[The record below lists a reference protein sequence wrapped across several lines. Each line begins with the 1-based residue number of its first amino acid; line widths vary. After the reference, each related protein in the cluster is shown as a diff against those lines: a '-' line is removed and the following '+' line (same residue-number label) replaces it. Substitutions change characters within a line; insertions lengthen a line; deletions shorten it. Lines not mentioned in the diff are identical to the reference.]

1 MTSFR
6 CPFCGTVIG
15 KLPPTYTSLFLPH
28 EKIRRDP
35 IGNCIPA
42 GDVIQFEFFFCSVCH
57 EMSVTATRQ
66 WGDHPFIANIYPRA
80 AYMHVP
86 DYVPAAIRTDYQE
99 ACTILQDSP
108 RAAAT
113 LCRRCLQGMIR
124 DAWGISGGSL
134 NDEIT
139 QLKSMIPPLQWSV
152 LDALRKLGNIG
163 AHMEK
168 DVNLIIDIDRD
179 TAAKLIAAVER
190 LIKDWYIDRHETNEL
205 YNSILSASADA
216 EAKRH
221 P

>member
-1 MTSFR
+1 
-6 CPFCGTVIG
+6 
-15 KLPPTYTSLFLPH
+15 
-28 EKIRRDP
+28 
-35 IGNCIPA
+35 
-42 GDVIQFEFFFCSVCH
+42 
-57 EMSVTATRQ
+57 
-66 WGDHPFIANIYPRA
+66 
-80 AYMHVP
+80 
-86 DYVPAAIRTDYQE
+86 
-99 ACTILQDSP
+99 
-108 RAAAT
+108 
-113 LCRRCLQGMIR
+113 MIR
-124 DAWGISGGSL
+124 DAWGISDRSL
-134 NDEIT
+134 NDEIN
-139 QLKSMIPPLQWSV
+139 QLKSLIPPLQWSV

>member
-1 MTSFR
+1 M
-6 CPFCGTVIG
+6 
-15 KLPPTYTSLFLPH
+15 
-28 EKIRRDP
+28 
-35 IGNCIPA
+35 
-42 GDVIQFEFFFCSVCH
+42 
-57 EMSVTATRQ
+57 TATRQ

-80 AYMHVP
+80 AFMHVP
-86 DYVPAAIRTDYQE
+86 DYVPEAIRTDYQE